1 MGFDISYENI
11 YGIKYSQCIHFEF
24 WDAPNNCNLFV
35 MQHSP
40 QITKTS
46 PKEYFDMVYN
56 TPGIEQESKKTE
68 L

>member
-1 MGFDISYENI
+1 
-11 YGIKYSQCIHFEF
+11 
-24 WDAPNNCNLFV
+24 

-68 L
+68 P